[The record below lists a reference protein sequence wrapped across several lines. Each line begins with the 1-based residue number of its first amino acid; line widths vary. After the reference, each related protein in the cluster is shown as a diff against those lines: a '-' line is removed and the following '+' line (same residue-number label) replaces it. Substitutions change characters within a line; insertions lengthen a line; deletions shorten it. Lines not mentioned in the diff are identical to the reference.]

1 MLVLSLH
8 FSGGLLLIKTWS
20 GLIIFIIVHRGLS
33 VMPGML
39 FRGWLA
45 IRYYKMN
52 GLGKQNSAAH
62 DSGRESETLCYV
74 GRKKKK

>member
-1 MLVLSLH
+1 
-8 FSGGLLLIKTWS
+8 
-20 GLIIFIIVHRGLS
+20 
-33 VMPGML
+33 MPGML

-74 GRKKKK
+74 GRKKKIIIFLFPIIQLLMVQSQRYSRA